1 MALQQRPDG
10 ILTYVTGSMGSGK
23 TSWVK
28 SQVRAAPRLIAWD
41 GKGIDWGPRDGCQV
55 VNLEQLRTI
64 VASARVNGRMRLSVR
79 VPVTR
84 ENFAAFCRLAWVWGR
99 LRPGAIV
106 VDEIADVTTPAK
118 APQEWGEI
126 ARKGRAFG
134 INTYVTTQRPQEC
147 DKTAQGNAMVYHC
160 GLMADADDQA
170 YVARRLLGGMVTAA
184 EVAALGPL
192 EFIER
197 DVRER
202 SIRRGKVSF
211 ARAMPAPREPK
222 AQPAPK
228 PGAQVPP
235 AATEAAPVVRRSGLL
250 DW

>member
-1 MALQQRPDG
+1 MAIQQRPDG

-28 SQVRAAPRLIAWD
+28 SKVRASPRLLAWD

-55 VNLEQLRTI
+55 VNLAQLRDI
-64 VASARVNGRMRLSVR
+64 VTTARVNGRMRLSVR
-79 VPVTR
+79 VPVSR
-84 ENFAAFCRLAWVWGR
+84 KNFAAFCKLAWAWGR
-99 LRPGAIV
+99 LRPGDIV
-106 VDEIADVTTPAK
+106 IDEIADVTTPAK
-118 APQEWGEI
+118 APEEWGEI

-170 YVARRLLGGMVTAA
+170 YVARRLLGGMVSAQ
-184 EVAALGPL
+184 EVAKLRQL

-197 DVRER
+197 DVREL
-202 SIRRGKVSF
+202 SIRRGKVAFSKPV
-211 ARAMPAPREPK
+211 AVPKPAPS
-222 AQPAPK
+222 AP
-228 PGAQVPP
+228 PVV
-235 AATEAAPVVRRSGLL
+235 TEAPPPPPKSTG
-250 DW
+250 WEW